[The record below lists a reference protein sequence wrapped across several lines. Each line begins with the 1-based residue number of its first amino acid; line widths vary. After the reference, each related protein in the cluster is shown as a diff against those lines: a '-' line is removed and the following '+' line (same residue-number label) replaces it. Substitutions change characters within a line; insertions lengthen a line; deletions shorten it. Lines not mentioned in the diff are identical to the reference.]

1 MISLPSVSC
10 GFQNSIFFIRKNL
23 VLHVDGKNINCYSGS
38 GPSIRDLA
46 NINSNGTLSEVSF
59 LSNAGFEMQDVDSSI
74 TFNKNFN
81 SSNNE
86 CTFFIVLEFPN
97 VSYPL
102 DNGYDILGSTVEP
115 LIAGYDLWFA
125 RYSVSANQ
133 ITINWSITQPDGLGN
148 GLTYNFPTAE
158 LPKKI
163 CLGLTRTAENSI
175 KILVNGVTQ
184 TQATILQNVDFS
196 NTIIAGSRIQTYPG
210 LIFYEYLIYNR
221 GLSDIEILQN
231 YNSLKLKHNL

>member
-1 MISLPSVSC
+1 MVFLTPTVDVSIL
-10 GFQNSIFFIRKNL
+10 GDTLGVGNVNASTINIGQT
-23 VLHVDGKNINCYSGS
+23 GTNIN
-38 GPSIRDLA
+38 L
-46 NINSNGTLSEVSF
+46 NGTLSEVSF

-115 LIAGYDLWFA
+115 LIAGYDLWFSRSSA
-125 RYSVSANQ
+125 SANQ
-133 ITINWSITQPDGLGN
+133 IRINWTITQPDGLGN
-148 GLTYNFPTAE
+148 SLTYNFPTAE

-175 KILVNGVTQ
+175 KILVNGVVQ
-184 TQATILQNVDFS
+184 TQDTILQNVDFS
-196 NTIIAGSRIQTYPG
+196 NTIVAGSRIQTYPG
-210 LIFYEYLIYNR
+210 LIIYEYLIYNR
-221 GLSDIEILQN
+221 GLSDVEVLQN

>member
-1 MISLPSVSC
+1 MINFPSVSC
-10 GFQNSIFFIRKNL
+10 GVQNSNFFIPQNL
-23 VLHVDGKNINCYSGS
+23 VLRVDGSNINCYSGS
-38 GPSIRDLA
+38 GSTIKDLT
-46 NINSNGTLSEVSF
+46 NINLNGTLSEVSF
-59 LSNAGFEMQDVDSSI
+59 LNNKGFEMQDVDSSI

-102 DNGYDILGSTVEP
+102 DNGYDILGSTSGP
-115 LIAGYDLWFA
+115 LLAGYDVWFT
-125 RYSVSANQ
+125 RSSGSPNQ
-133 ITINWSITQPDGLGN
+133 ITIYWAITQPDGLGN
-148 GLTYNFPTAE
+148 SLGYNFPTIE

-163 CLGLTRTAENSI
+163 CLGMARNADNSI

-184 TQATILQNVDFS
+184 TQATIVQNVDFS
-196 NTIIAGSRIQTYPG
+196 NTIVAGSRIQTYPG
-210 LIFYEYLIYNR
+210 LIIYEYLIYNR

-231 YNSLKLKHNL
+231 YNSLKLKYNL

>member
-1 MISLPSVSC
+1 MISLPSVSF
-10 GFQNSIFFIRKNL
+10 GLQNSNFFIQKNL
-23 VLHVDGKNINCYSGS
+23 VLRVDGKNINCYSGS
-38 GPSIRDLA
+38 GPSIRDLT
-46 NINSNGTLSEVSF
+46 NINLNGTLSEVSF
-59 LSNAGFEMQDVDSSI
+59 LSNAGFEMQDIDSSI

-81 SSNNE
+81 SQNNE

-97 VSYPL
+97 TTYPL

-115 LIAGYDLWFA
+115 LIAGYDLWFS
-125 RYSVSANQ
+125 RNGTSANQ
-133 ITINWSITQPDGLGN
+133 ITINWTITQPDGLGN
-148 GLTYNFPTAE
+148 NLTYNFPTAE

-184 TQATILQNVDFS
+184 TQSTIVQNVDFS
-196 NTIIAGSRIQTYPG
+196 NTIVAGSRIQTYPG
-210 LIFYEYLIYNR
+210 LIIYEYLIYNR
-221 GLSDIEILQN
+221 GLSDIEVLQN

>member
-1 MISLPSVSC
+1 MISLPSINC
-10 GFQNSIFFIRKNL
+10 GLQNSIFFIRKNL

-38 GPSIRDLA
+38 GSSIRDLT
-46 NINSNGTLSEVSF
+46 NINLNGTLSEVSF
-59 LSNAGFEMQDVDSSI
+59 LSNGGFEMQDVDSSI
-74 TFNKNFN
+74 TFNKNFD

-115 LIAGYDLWFA
+115 FIAGYDLWFA
-125 RYSVSANQ
+125 RSSASANQ
-133 ITINWSITQPDGLGN
+133 IRINWSITQPDGLGN

-221 GLSDIEILQN
+221 GLSDIEVLQN

>member
-10 GFQNSIFFIRKNL
+10 GIQNSNFFITKNL
-23 VLHVDGKNINCYSGS
+23 VLHVDGKNINCYSGA
-38 GPSIRDLA
+38 GPSIKDLT

-125 RYSVSANQ
+125 RYSASANQ

-184 TQATILQNVDFS
+184 TQATIVQNVDFS
-196 NTIIAGSRIQTYPG
+196 NTIVAGSRIQTYPG
-210 LIFYEYLIYNR
+210 LIIYEYLIYNR
-221 GLSDIEILQN
+221 GLSDVEVLQN